1 METRERL
8 NYFDIAKGIGII
20 LVIIGHIEYVE
31 QGVRDYIVS
40 FHMPLFFIVSGMLML
55 VTGEK
60 DRPLK
65 KLFFRKLQ
73 RIMLVYAIFSVLYL
87 IIDICYYYIT
97 HLGDGW
103 QTVRN
108 DAIDS
113 LMLYGISVLWFLPAL
128 FFGEMIFLLIL
139 KLMNRLLPRL
149 DYLATALACTALAVI
164 IYLPLCRIENHFMKA
179 FVRFFIC
186 AAFVSI
192 GYCIHSIIKNLQI
205 PAPAYALAGTVLLAA
220 VYFTAQ
226 INGTVDMHFG
236 VYGSLFFY
244 FLTAVIGSMGVILLS
259 RSLEKLSRTIPVR
272 ILIYYGK
279 NSLIVMITHI
289 NFYILYAAE
298 VLSFHFS
305 KYISHA
311 KLFLFNCMIVMF
323 VLIAEVFVI
332 EIYNFCKHAPAR
344 LIVRKKR

>member
-1 METRERL
+1 MDAKKRL

-20 LVIIGHIEYVE
+20 LVIIGHIEYVD

-40 FHMPLFFIVSGMLML
+40 FHMPLFFIVSGMLMF
-55 VTGEK
+55 VTDEK
-60 DRPLK
+60 SRSIKD
-65 KLFFRKLQ
+65 LFIRKLK

-87 IIDICYYYIT
+87 IIDILYYYVT

-103 QTVRN
+103 ATVRT

-139 KLMNRLLPRL
+139 KSVHRFSEKYYALYAMIVSVVLSLL
-149 DYLATALACTALAVI
+149 
-164 IYLPLCRIENHFMKA
+164 IYIPLWKNQNHFVQA
-179 FVRFFIC
+179 FVRFFLC
-186 AAFVSI
+186 AAFISI
-192 GYCIHSIIKNLQI
+192 GYFIYSIIKDI
-205 PAPAYALAGTVLLAA
+205 SGYTISDIIAGICFLTA
-220 VYFTAQ
+220 VFFSSQ
-226 INGTVDMHFG
+226 VNGTVDMHYA
-236 VYGSLFFY
+236 VYGNLFFY
-244 FLTAVIGSMGVILLS
+244 FLSAISGSLGVILISGALERFS
-259 RSLEKLSRTIPVR
+259 RSVPVR

-305 KYISHA
+305 KYITHA
-311 KLFLFNCMIVMF
+311 KLIIFNCMIVFF
-323 VLIAEVFVI
+323 VLIAEIFVI
-332 EIYNFCKHAPAR
+332 EIYNFA
-344 LIVRKKR
+344 KKKLQHR